1 MEIYKLR
8 RLDGYFRMK
17 GTFKKP
23 FVPVSNEQYFYTD
36 DRALALSMINE
47 KVSVFEDEDQKGMF
61 DREMASLVNDLRSFG
76 VGWYVKFEY
85 NSVIDGINAILYTEK
100 QAKKG
105 RCEKVFVY
113 LTKREALKAAYRYK
127 LGDGHGRE

>member
-8 RLDGYFRMK
+8 KLDGYFRMK

-47 KVSVFEDEDQKGMF
+47 KVAVFENEDQKNAF
-61 DREMASLVNDLRSFG
+61 EREIASMISDLESFG

-85 NSVIDGINAILYTEK
+85 NSVIDGINAIMYTEK
-100 QAKKG
+100 QAEKW
-105 RCEKVFVY
+105 RCEKVFVQ
-113 LTKREALKAAYRYK
+113 LTKKEALKAAYRYK
-127 LGDGHGRE
+127 IGDKGGRE